1 MVKNFSYLK
10 AASLAEA
17 IKALS
22 AKGARL
28 HAGGTDLLG
37 CLRDEIIPV
46 DKVVSIS
53 GLKDLKGWSM
63 RADGGLKIGALTPL
77 ADVSHVAMLQSDVL
91 RIRQYAVLSQAAASV
106 GTPQIREQGT
116 IGGNLCQRPRC
127 WYFRSDLKC
136 FKKGGAMCYAMNG
149 ENQYHVIFGGGP
161 CFAVH
166 PSDVAVAL
174 VALQAQFT
182 ISGPAGNKSVKA
194 ENFFV
199 GPDQSIDKE
208 NILMP
213 GQILTGIQI
222 PPLTG
227 NVRSV
232 YRKVRTRGS
241 WDFAQTS
248 VAAVFQFEDKTVR
261 AARIVLGGVAPHP
274 WRAAAA
280 EKAATG
286 KKLDAATVA
295 AIADA
300 AVIGASPMSGNE
312 YKVEMVRGTV
322 EEVVGAFV

>member
-1 MVKNFSYLK
+1 MIKNFSYVK

-22 AKGARL
+22 AKDARL

-37 CLRDEIIPV
+37 CLRDEILPV

-53 GLKDLKGWSM
+53 GLKELRGIS
-63 RADGGLKIGALTPL
+63 RRTDGGLKIGALTTL
-77 ADVSHVAMLQSDVL
+77 AQIQSDATIL
-91 RIRQYAVLSQAAASV
+91 DKYAVFAQAAASV

-116 IGGNLCQRPRC
+116 LGGTLCQRPRC
-127 WYFRSDLKC
+127 WYFRSDLQC

-174 VALQAQFT
+174 VALQAQIT
-182 ISGPAGNKSVKA
+182 VSGPAGNKTVKA

-199 GPDQSIDKE
+199 GPDKSVDKE
-208 NILMP
+208 NILLP
-213 GQILTGIQI
+213 GEIVTGIQI
-222 PPLTG
+222 PQLGG
-227 NVRSV
+227 NVKSA
-232 YRKVRTRGS
+232 YRKVRTRRS

-248 VAAVFQFEDKTVR
+248 VAAVFLFENEAVR
-261 AARIVLGGVAPHP
+261 AASIVLGGVAPHP
-274 WRAAAA
+274 WRAVAS

-286 KKLDAATVA
+286 RKLDVA
-295 AIADA
+295 AAKMIADA
-300 AVIGASPMSGNE
+300 AVVGASPMSGNE
-312 YKVEMVRGTV
+312 YKVDMVKGTV
-322 EEVVGAFV
+322 EEVVSAFVQG

>member
-1 MVKNFSYLK
+1 MMNNFSYVK

-37 CLRDEIIPV
+37 CLRDEIIQA

-53 GLKDLKGWSM
+53 GLKELRGISA
-63 RADGGLKIGALTPL
+63 RADGGLKIGALTTL
-77 ADVSHVAMLQSDVL
+77 TEIAADRSVAAK
-91 RIRQYAVLSQAAASV
+91 YAALVQAAASV

-127 WYFRSDLKC
+127 WYFRGDLQC
-136 FKKGGAMCYAMNG
+136 FKKGGSTCYAMNG

-174 VALQAQFT
+174 VALQAQLT
-182 ISGPAGNKSVKA
+182 VTGPAGSKIVRS

-199 GPDQSIDKE
+199 RPGKSLDKE
-208 NILMP
+208 NILLP
-213 GQILTGIQI
+213 GEIVTGIQI
-222 PPLTG
+222 PPVTG
-227 NVRSV
+227 DGKSG

-241 WDFAQTS
+241 WDFAQAS
-248 VAAVFQFEDKTVR
+248 VAAVLLFDNDVVR
-261 AARIVLGGVAPHP
+261 TARIVLGGVAPHP
-274 WRAAAA
+274 WRADAA
-280 EKAATG
+280 EKVATG
-286 KKLDAATVA
+286 KKLDAAAAA
-295 AIADA
+295 AIAEA
-300 AVIGASPMSGNE
+300 AVVGANPMSGNG
-312 YKVEMVRGTV
+312 YKVDMVKGAV
-322 EEVVGAFV
+322 EDALRALM

>member
-1 MVKNFSYLK
+1 MMNNFGYIK

-17 IKALS
+17 IKASS

-37 CLRDEIIPV
+37 CLRDEIV
-46 DKVVSIS
+46 QADKVVSIS
-53 GLKDLKGWSM
+53 GLKELKGISA
-63 RADGGLKIGALTPL
+63 RIDGGLKIGALATL
-77 ADVSHVAMLQSDVL
+77 AEIAADRSVASKYRVL
-91 RIRQYAVLSQAAASV
+91 AQAASSV

-116 IGGNLCQRPRC
+116 LGGTLCQRPRC
-127 WYFRSDLKC
+127 WYFRSDLQC

-174 VALQAQFT
+174 VALQAQVT
-182 ISGPAGNKSVKA
+182 ISGPAGNKTVRA

-199 GPDQSIDKE
+199 GPDKSIDKE
-208 NILMP
+208 NILLP
-213 GQILTGIQI
+213 GEIVTGVQI
-222 PPLTG
+222 PPLVG
-227 NVRSV
+227 NVKSA

-248 VAAVFQFEDKTVR
+248 VAAVFLFENEVVR
-261 AARIVLGGVAPHP
+261 TACIALGGVAPHP

-280 EKAATG
+280 EKAAIG
-286 KKLDAATVA
+286 RKLDAATA
-295 AIADA
+295 KAIADA
-300 AVIGASPMSGNE
+300 AIVGASPMSGNE
-312 YKVEMVRGTV
+312 YKVDMVKGTV
-322 EEVVGAFV
+322 EEVVSEFV